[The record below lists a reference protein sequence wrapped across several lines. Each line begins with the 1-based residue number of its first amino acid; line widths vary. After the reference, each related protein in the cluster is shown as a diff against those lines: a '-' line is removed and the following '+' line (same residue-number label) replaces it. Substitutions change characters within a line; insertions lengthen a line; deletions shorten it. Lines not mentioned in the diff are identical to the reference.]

1 MENITYQSDRLWVKV
16 NLSNKEAFVRRRNAI
31 GDEWSDWEKRELEE
45 ESRMFFESLEKD
57 LDDYLGMFDGRPF
70 SCSQEESKD
79 SCI

>member
-1 MENITYQSDRLWVKV
+1 MGNITYQSDRFWVKV

-45 ESRMFFESLEKD
+45 ESRMFFSSLEKD
-57 LDDYLGMFDGRPF
+57 LYDYLGMFDGRSF

-79 SCI
+79 SRI